1 MTKKCTNVIVGWL
14 IRCDA
19 IEEKDRELYQ
29 YAVYSVLLSTYPLL
43 FATCFGVVIGEV
55 ERSIAIIIP
64 FAVIRK
70 FSGGYH
76 TKNSWSC
83 FLWSSLLL
91 LLCIMISIYIK
102 SGLFL
107 IMMGVIAE
115 ISLIYFSPIDNQ
127 NRKLNREECR
137 EYKKMTTIWTSLF
150 LLMAVIFHLGE
161 WEKYSIC
168 ISIGIILSA
177 GLQFPCVLVK
187 KIKFIRK

>member
-1 MTKKCTNVIVGWL
+1 MPKKCTNVVVGWL

-29 YAVYSVLLSTYPLL
+29 YALYSVLLSMYPLL
-43 FATCFGVVIGEV
+43 FATCFGAVIGEIDKSV
-55 ERSIAIIIP
+55 AIITP
-64 FAVIRK
+64 FAIIRK

-91 LLCIMISIYIK
+91 LLCIVVSIHMEG
-102 SGLFL
+102 GLFL
-107 IMMGVIAE
+107 IMMAAVAE
-115 ISLIYFSPIDNQ
+115 MSLIYFSPIVHE
-127 NRKLNREECR
+127 NRKLEWAEYR

-150 LLMAVIFHLGE
+150 LLVAVILYFGK

-177 GLQFPCVLVK
+177 GLQLPCVLVQK
-187 KIKFIRK
+187 K

>member
-1 MTKKCTNVIVGWL
+1 MTKKCTNVVVGWL

-29 YAVYSVLLSTYPLL
+29 YAVYSVLLSIYPLL
-43 FATCFGVVIGEV
+43 FAACFGAVIGEV
-55 ERSIAIIIP
+55 DKSVAIIIP

-70 FSGGYH
+70 FGGGYH

-91 LLCIMISIYIK
+91 LLCIMVSIYIK

-107 IMMGVIAE
+107 IMMAAIAE
-115 ISLIYFSPIDNQ
+115 MSLIYFSPIDNE
-127 NRKLNREECR
+127 NRKLNWEECR
-137 EYKKMTTIWTSLF
+137 EYKKMTAIWTSLF
-150 LLMAVIFHLGE
+150 LLVAVLLYFGK

-168 ISIGIILSA
+168 VSIGIILSA

>member
-1 MTKKCTNVIVGWL
+1 MTTKCTNVIVGWL

-29 YAVYSVLLSTYPLL
+29 YAVYSVFLSTYPLL

-76 TKNSWSC
+76 AKNSRSC

-107 IMMGVIAE
+107 IMMAVIAE
-115 ISLIYFSPIDNQ
+115 MSLIYFSPIDNE
-127 NRKLNREECR
+127 NRKLNQEECR
-137 EYKKMTTIWTSLF
+137 EYKKMTAIWTSLF
-150 LLMAVIFHLGE
+150 LLVAVVFHLGA

-177 GLQFPCVLVK
+177 GLQLPCVLG
-187 KIKFIRK
+187 FPRKR

>member
-14 IRCDA
+14 VRCDA

-29 YAVYSVLLSTYPLL
+29 YAVYSVLLSIYPLL
-43 FATCFGVVIGEV
+43 FAACFGAVIGEADK
-55 ERSIAIIIP
+55 SIAIIIP

-76 TKNSWSC
+76 AKNSRSC

-107 IMMGVIAE
+107 IMMAVIAE
-115 ISLIYFSPIDNQ
+115 MSLIYFSPIDNE
-127 NRKLNREECR
+127 NRKLNQEECR
-137 EYKKMTTIWTSLF
+137 EYKKMTAIWTSLF
-150 LLMAVIFHLGE
+150 LLVAVVFHLGA

-177 GLQFPCVLVK
+177 GLQLPCVLG
-187 KIKFIRK
+187 FPRKR

>member
-43 FATCFGVVIGEV
+43 FATCFGVVMGEV

-76 TKNSWSC
+76 TKNSWNC

-91 LLCIMISIYIK
+91 LLCIGLSIYARCGWFVTIVTV
-102 SGLFL
+102 
-107 IMMGVIAE
+107 MAE
-115 ISLIYFSPIDNQ
+115 ISLIYFSPIDNE
-127 NRKLNREECR
+127 NRKLSQEENK
-137 EYKKMTTIWTSLF
+137 EYKKKTAIWTSFFFMVALVF
-150 LLMAVIFHLGE
+150 YLVK
-161 WEKYSIC
+161 WEKYSVC
-168 ISIGIILSA
+168 IFIGIILSA
-177 GLQFPCVLVK
+177 GLQIPCI
-187 KIKFIRK
+187 IKGRIKQKD

>member
-1 MTKKCTNVIVGWL
+1 MTKKCTNVVVDWL

-29 YAVYSVLLSTYPLL
+29 YAVYSVLLSMYPLL
-43 FATCFGVVIGEV
+43 FATCFGAVIGEV
-55 ERSIAIIIP
+55 DKSVAIIIP

-91 LLCIMISIYIK
+91 LLCIVVSIHMEG
-102 SGLFL
+102 GLFL
-107 IMMGVIAE
+107 IMVAVVAE
-115 ISLIYFSPIDNQ
+115 MSLIYFSPIEHDN
-127 NRKLNREECR
+127 RRLDCEECR

-150 LLMAVIFHLGE
+150 LLMA
-161 WEKYSIC
+161 
-168 ISIGIILSA
+168 IILYF
-177 GLQFPCVLVK
+177 GK
-187 KIKFIRK
+187 

>member
-1 MTKKCTNVIVGWL
+1 MTKKCTNVVVGWL

-29 YAVYSVLLSTYPLL
+29 YAVYSVLLSMYPLL
-43 FATCFGVVIGEV
+43 FATCFGAVIGEIDKSV
-55 ERSIAIIIP
+55 AIIIP

-91 LLCIMISIYIK
+91 LLCIVVSIYVK
-102 SGLFL
+102 CGLFL
-107 IMMGVIAE
+107 IMVAVIAE
-115 ISLIYFSPIDNQ
+115 MSLIYFSPIDNE
-127 NRKLNREECR
+127 NRKLNREEHR
-137 EYKKMTTIWTSLF
+137 EYKKMTAIWTSLF
-150 LLMAVIFHLGE
+150 LLVAVMFHLGE

-168 ISIGIILSA
+168 ISIGMILSA
-177 GLQFPCVLVK
+177 SLQIPCILVQK
-187 KIKFIRK
+187 

>member
-14 IRCDA
+14 VRCDA

-29 YAVYSVLLSTYPLL
+29 YAVYSVFLSTYPLL

-91 LLCIMISIYIK
+91 LLCIGLSIYARC
-102 SGLFL
+102 GWF
-107 IMMGVIAE
+107 VIIVTVMAE
-115 ISLIYFSPIDNQ
+115 ISLIYFSPIDNE
-127 NRKLNREECR
+127 NRKLSQEECK
-137 EYKKMTTIWTSLF
+137 EYKKRQQFGQVSF
-150 LLMAVIFHLGE
+150 LWWH
-161 WEKYSIC
+161 
-168 ISIGIILSA
+168 
-177 GLQFPCVLVK
+177 
-187 KIKFIRK
+187 